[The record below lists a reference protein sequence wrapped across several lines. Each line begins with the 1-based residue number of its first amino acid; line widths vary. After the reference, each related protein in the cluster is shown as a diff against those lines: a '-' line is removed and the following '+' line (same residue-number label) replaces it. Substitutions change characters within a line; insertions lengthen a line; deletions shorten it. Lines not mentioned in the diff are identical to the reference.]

1 MLALRT
7 THRCACHGR
16 LRRAAASPV
25 RACAAGE
32 PGSRRRQTRAIGP
45 CAAGTA
51 FGRQCTQHRR
61 RAARGF
67 TLLEMLVVLVIAGLL
82 VSLASLSLTRNPR
95 TDLREEAQRLA
106 LLFETAGDE
115 AQVRARPIAWQP
127 TAHGFRF
134 DVSSSDGWRTLH
146 DDLLRPRDWDGGVT
160 GADIDYPGSD
170 TRASRV
176 VFGTESIDTPV
187 RVTLHSAVG
196 SATIV
201 GTGNG
206 RYEVQ

>member
-1 MLALRT
+1 MLATRT
-7 THRCACHGR
+7 TFRCGR
-16 LRRAAASPV
+16 DCRVRRGAASSAPV
-25 RACAAGE
+25 RADGGQALHG
-32 PGSRRRQTRAIGP
+32 
-45 CAAGTA
+45 
-51 FGRQCTQHRR
+51 
-61 RAARGF
+61 ARGF

-95 TDLREEAQRLA
+95 TDLREEAQ
-106 LLFETAGDE
+106 
-115 AQVRARPIAWQP
+115 VRSRPIAWQP

-134 DVSSSDGWRTLH
+134 DVSSPDGWRTPRDGLM
-146 DDLLRPRDWDGGVT
+146 RPRDWDGGVT

-170 TRASRV
+170 MHANRV

-201 GTGNG
+201 STGNG
-206 RYEVQ
+206 SYEVQ

>member
-1 MLALRT
+1 MPAIRMT
-7 THRCACHGR
+7 FRFGER
-16 LRRAAASPV
+16 FAASRRPEAQPSG
-25 RACAAGE
+25 RAPGAPRSARAPGRSAAPYPKGAAG
-32 PGSRRRQTRAIGP
+32 G
-45 CAAGTA
+45 
-51 FGRQCTQHRR
+51 
-61 RAARGF
+61 ARGF

-134 DVSSSDGWRTLH
+134 DVSTSDGWRTLR

-170 TRASRV
+170 LHASRV

-187 RVTLHSAVG
+187 RVTLHSPAG
-196 SATIV
+196 STTIV

-206 RYEVQ
+206 RYQVQ

>member
-1 MLALRT
+1 MLAIRT
-7 THRCACHGR
+7 TFRCGR
-16 LRRAAASPV
+16 DCRARRGAASSVPARV
-25 RACAAGE
+25 DGGRA
-32 PGSRRRQTRAIGP
+32 SRGARR
-45 CAAGTA
+45 
-51 FGRQCTQHRR
+51 HR
-61 RAARGF
+61 ARGF

-95 TDLREEAQRLA
+95 TDLREEAQRIA

-127 TAHGFRF
+127 TAHGFHF
-134 DVSSSDGWRTLH
+134 DVSSPDGWRTLR

-170 TRASRV
+170 THANRV

>member
-1 MLALRT
+1 MLAIRT
-7 THRCACHGR
+7 TSRFGR
-16 LRRAAASPV
+16 GCRVRRTPARADGV
-25 RACAAGE
+25 RA
-32 PGSRRRQTRAIGP
+32 PQ
-45 CAAGTA
+45 
-51 FGRQCTQHRR
+51 
-61 RAARGF
+61 RGF

-82 VSLASLSLTRNPR
+82 VSLASLSLTRNPH

-127 TAHGFRF
+127 TARGFRF
-134 DVSSSDGWRTLH
+134 DMSTADGWRTLR

-170 TRASRV
+170 TRVDRV
-176 VFGTESIDTPV
+176 VFGTESIDMPV
-187 RVTLHSAVG
+187 RVTLRSTVG
-196 SATIV
+196 SVTIV

>member
-1 MLALRT
+1 MLATRT
-7 THRCACHGR
+7 TFRCGR
-16 LRRAAASPV
+16 DCRVRRGAASTAPV
-25 RACAAGE
+25 RADGGQAKHGA
-32 PGSRRRQTRAIGP
+32 RR
-45 CAAGTA
+45 
-51 FGRQCTQHRR
+51 HRT
-61 RAARGF
+61 RGF

-95 TDLREEAQRLA
+95 TDLREEAQRIA

-134 DVSSSDGWRTLH
+134 DVSSPDGWRTLR

-170 TRASRV
+170 MHANRV